1 MTDQGKQPALGLAM
15 RFNVTIDGVSLGNWT
30 SCKGLDLKCKIHKF
44 YDTGDYGYQKILFA
58 DIEYP
63 TVKLE
68 RAMEKASSQALR
80 EWLADK
86 LSPWQQP
93 GFMPELLGSMFGGST
108 AKITLL
114 DSAWEEVSSWELR
127 NVYPAGWYGPSLV
140 AKDSAVAI
148 ERLELDHEGFLPE

>member
-1 MTDQGKQPALGLAM
+1 MSDGGKQPVLGLSM

-44 YDTGDYGYQKILFA
+44 YDTGDYGYQQILFA
-58 DIEYP
+58 DVDYQ

-68 RAMEKASSQALR
+68 RAMEKTSSAALR

-93 GFMPELLGSMFGGST
+93 GFMPELLGSILGGST

-114 DSAWEEVSSWELR
+114 DGAWEEVASWELR
-127 NVYPAGWYGPSLV
+127 NVYPAGWYGPSFV

-148 ERLELDHEGFLPE
+148 ERLELDHEGFLPT

>member
-1 MTDQGKQPALGLAM
+1 VSGTNLALGMAM
-15 RFNVTIDGVSLGNWT
+15 RFNVVIDGVNLGNWT

-44 YDTGDYGYQKILFA
+44 YDNGEFGYQKILFA
-58 DIEYP
+58 DVEYP

-68 RAMEKASSQALR
+68 RAMEKASSQVLR

-86 LSPWQQP
+86 LSAWKQP
-93 GFMPELLGSMFGGST
+93 GFMPDVLNAVLGGST
-108 AKITLL
+108 ARITLL

-127 NVYPAGWYGPSLV
+127 NVYPSGWYGPSLV

-148 ERLELDHEGFLPE
+148 ERLELDHEGFL